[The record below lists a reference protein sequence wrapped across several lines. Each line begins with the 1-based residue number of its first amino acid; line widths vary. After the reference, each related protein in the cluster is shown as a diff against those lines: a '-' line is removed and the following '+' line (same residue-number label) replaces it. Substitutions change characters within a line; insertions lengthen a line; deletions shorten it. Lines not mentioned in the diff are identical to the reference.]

1 MEQNMSH
8 VLDELLG
15 VGVFERAE
23 DLLQLNF
30 NILLVVDNT
39 IRVRDALGALHKQ
52 KQGMKF
58 RVLTH

>member
-1 MEQNMSH
+1 MAH

-15 VGVFERAE
+15 VGIFERAE

-39 IRVRDALGALHKQ
+39 IRVGDALGALHRQ
-52 KQGMKF
+52 
-58 RVLTH
+58 R